1 MMERWNDGT
10 LGRGEGREGAG
21 KRAGMKK
28 WTLAVVAFAVVVSAS
43 AAEKKTKKAAEA
55 AAPAPAFKTALSAGL
70 MLTDGNSET
79 LAANA
84 ALKTE
89 GEKPGLGS
97 VLAGIEANY
106 GESTVDDVKDTTVE
120 NAKAY
125 ANAKKTL
132 SPKTFVSLD
141 VSALYDDVAEIDYRA
156 TVGPG
161 LGFYV
166 VKSEERMLSLEAGP
180 SYVWEKVGGETA
192 DYLALR
198 FAERHECQALPN
210 AKLVQSLEY
219 VPEAEDFD
227 NYRLTGEVGVEAAM
241 SERLGL
247 RVVLQDKYENR
258 PAAGKERND
267 LSLIA
272 GLTIHL

>member
-1 MMERWNDGT
+1 
-10 LGRGEGREGAG
+10 
-21 KRAGMKK
+21 MKK
-28 WTLAVVAFAVVVSAS
+28 WMMVCLTMALAATAATG
-43 AAEKKTKKAAEA
+43 AEKKSKKAAA
-55 AAPAPAFKTALSAGL
+55 GAAPAPAFKTALSAGL
-70 MLTDGNSET
+70 TLTDGNSET
-79 LAANA
+79 LAANV

-89 GEKPGLGS
+89 GEKAGLGS

-106 GESTVDDVKDTTVE
+106 GESTVEDVKDTTVE

-141 VSALYDDVAEIDYRA
+141 ASALYDDVAEIDYRA
-156 TVGPG
+156 TLGPG
-161 LGFYV
+161 LGFYL
-166 VKSEERMLSLEAGP
+166 VKNEKRTLSLEAGP
-180 SYVWEKVGGETA
+180 SYVWEEVGGETA

-198 FAERHECQALPN
+198 FAERYECQALPN
-210 AKLVQSLEY
+210 AKLVQTLEY

-247 RVVLQDKYENR
+247 RVVLQDTYVNI
-258 PAAGKERND
+258 PAAGKDRND

-272 GLTIHL
+272 GLTFSL